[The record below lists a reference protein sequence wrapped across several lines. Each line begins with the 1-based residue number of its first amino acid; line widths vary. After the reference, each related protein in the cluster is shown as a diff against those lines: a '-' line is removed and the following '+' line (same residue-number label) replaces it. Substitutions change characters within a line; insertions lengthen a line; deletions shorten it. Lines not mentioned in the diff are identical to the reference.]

1 MNIKGAMP
9 FWKNAACHVTAQK
22 STFFSSQKNWGK
34 FCFWADDSYVEKSE
48 KNIGAKI
55 FTLSIAVFPEF
66 AIQVLIFSYIS
77 LLTQLPPFETLIAN
91 SGKTAIDRVK
101 IFSPIFCSDFSS

>member
-48 KNIGAKI
+48 KNIDAKS
-55 FTLSIAVFPEF
+55 FTLSIAVFPELATWSF
-66 AIQVLIFSYIS
+66 SFFLHFSINAITS
-77 LLTQLPPFETLIAN
+77 L
-91 SGKTAIDRVK
+91 
-101 IFSPIFCSDFSS
+101 